1 MADRYRLVVPRKDR
15 DGKTWWTK
23 VGVMWPLKGKDGFS
37 ITMEALPLMT
47 MNDSNELECRI
58 MVLDDTQDYQ
68 PSDHVKVK
76 AKAKGNG
83 NGNGNGYQDQ
93 AKDQISDLGDD
104 AF

>member
-47 MNDSNELECRI
+47 LNDSNELECRI

-68 PSDHVKVK
+68 PSDHVK
-76 AKAKGNG
+76 AK
-83 NGNGNGYQDQ
+83 GNGYQDQ
-93 AKDQISDLGDD
+93 AKDISDLGDD
-104 AF
+104 VF

>member
-1 MADRYRLVVPRKDR
+1 
-15 DGKTWWTK
+15 
-23 VGVMWPLKGKDGFS
+23 
-37 ITMEALPLMT
+37 

-83 NGNGNGYQDQ
+83 NGNGNGNGYQDQ